1 MAQETKHATL
11 EWLGDLRFAAGAPD
25 GPKSFIDSD
34 NASAPGPMLTL
45 LGAAAACSAT
55 DVVEI
60 LKKKRV
66 DLKSLKVEAAGVRRE
81 EIPRR
86 YVSLHLI
93 WRIVGE
99 GIDEAKAKQAVDL
112 SVHKYCSVMSS
123 LAPDITITNEIHVAT
138 A

>member
-11 EWLGDLRFAAGAPD
+11 EWLGDLRFAAGPPD

-66 DLKSLKVEAAGVRRE
+66 DLKSLKVEVAGVRRE

-86 YVSLHLI
+86 YISIHLV
-93 WRIVGE
+93 WRLAGE
-99 GIDEAKAKQAVDL
+99 GLDLTKAKHAVDL
-112 SVHKYCSVMSS
+112 AVEKYCSVMSS
-123 LAPDITITNEIHVAT
+123 LAPDIRISNEIHVG
-138 A
+138 